1 VEPRYPNFKDIM
13 AAKSKPIEDVNINE
27 LNITAKQNLKFL
39 EIEEVENSK
48 NGQKII
54 DEGEA
59 YNTIIEKLKELKII

>member
-1 VEPRYPNFKDIM
+1 MN
-13 AAKSKPIEDVNINE
+13 
-27 LNITAKQNLKFL
+27 LITTKQNLKFL